1 MKRLFLISLV
11 SLLGFAF
18 VIPISPSWSA
28 GTLQVTS
35 PNGGEKWET
44 GKKYAIKWVKG
55 NAGATVKI
63 QLLES
68 GNYYKWVAKET
79 KNDGKYVWKI
89 PTTIATGSAYKI
101 KIVSTKN
108 KRVFDKSN
116 ENFTITEIV
125 GDGGSISVKKPNG
138 GEKWIATRKYAIKW
152 DKVSAGTHVKIQLLK
167 SGKHSLWVSEK
178 TKNDGKYTWSV
189 PTSVATGSAYKIR
202 VISTSNATVKD
213 LSNSSFTVTN
223 GYCDETLRI
232 TKPRGGEIWR
242 VGKQYEIMW
251 CSNSGK
257 SVRIQLITSTSSNP
271 YYFNLVR
278 TINEFTDND
287 GSYTWKVPNSTPKGS
302 RYVIRIKFWGVT
314 GTDDSERFTIY
325 P

>member
-1 MKRLFLISLV
+1 MKRLFPIVCLFLMCFTATTV
-11 SLLGFAF
+11 FAGRDDP
-18 VIPISPSWSA
+18 VASP
-28 GTLQVTS
+28 TVTS
-35 PNGGEKWET
+35 PKGGESWKT
-44 GKKYAIKWVKG
+44 GTTRVIKWREG
-55 NAGATVKI
+55 
-63 QLLES
+63 S
-68 GNYYKWVAKET
+68 G
-79 KNDGKYVWKI
+79 
-89 PTTIATGSAYKI
+89 
-101 KIVSTKN
+101 
-108 KRVFDKSN
+108 F
-116 ENFTITEIV
+116 NF
-125 GDGGSISVKKPNG
+125 
-138 GEKWIATRKYAIKW
+138 
-152 DKVSAGTHVKIQLLK
+152 VKIQLLK

-302 RYVIRIKFWGVT
+302 RYFIRIKFWGVT